1 MIYVSY
7 VVKKIRIYTMTPK
20 PIFRIVLI
28 SIACFA
34 GILDGFSE
42 DFDNSY
48 TKDSFK
54 PDTLKSKVEN
64 WTAAK
69 LWEQSVSQNL
79 KLEDNSIV
87 LDNNLLIENDADALG
102 SIRSEAWDTLSK
114 GRIIRKALELSILP
128 AKNAWISMLIYPI
141 VPSEPMSG
149 GKLEF
154 RVNGNKPIVYELRHF
169 WTSVPVPVAYLK
181 KGRNLIELRAHNQN
195 EKFRIP
201 MALSSIITN
210 LIGQPSSF
218 TGNSERSNDNGKS
231 WKIAGSS
238 SNIAEYPI
246 RLKMQAYAQKG
257 WLQTP
262 VINLAD
268 KALDDIMYFPVKMG
282 NAEINSRILNAGG
295 SKWQTRIRSGNTH
308 VPEAGEWTPWQNFEG
323 SILPTGDNHRFIQ
336 LEYIID
342 PGTGNSS
349 PRIMGLDLKST
360 WRSSLTANGIFIAQV
375 KNYPLIRSSF
385 DFVHENPALPEL
397 QEFRKR
403 FKLDQVVDGATTEW
417 EKIKRLRAWTAA
429 NWDWFLPNSEFEDLL
444 SWDASK
450 ILSGPSGPGNLSK
463 RGGNCL
469 HYAIVF
475 AQACQSFGIPA
486 RIVNTN
492 YAIWGGHELVE
503 VWSRDYEKWIMAD
516 PNFDTMFYD
525 KKTGI
530 PLNILELHN
539 LFLTTYYPGGEIID
553 RDKWSFEDRDRRAN
567 QIDPNNLPIAMDAG
581 GNAFS
586 GKITEDYVWWKVKV
600 NKENPGYSG
609 GYGFYNTAEVRW
621 LPRSNWL
628 SQKSPLPVTHGRTHW
643 GWDGYYAW
651 TDAQTPETPEHRFFV
666 RRPSDI
672 YGSLFQV
679 DFATHYVNDGELKL
693 DFAGNSPGFN
703 YFNIELNG
711 LKSSIKENGTLVKL
725 SSGINTIEIQT
736 VDVLGNLGTKSL
748 LKVNYIPKTR

>member
-1 MIYVSY
+1 
-7 VVKKIRIYTMTPK
+7 MTPK
-20 PIFRIVLI
+20 PIFRIILI
-28 SIACFA
+28 SITCFA
-34 GILDGFSE
+34 GIIDGFSA
-42 DFDNSY
+42 DFESPY
-48 TKDSFK
+48 LKESIKSDS
-54 PDTLKSKVEN
+54 LKSKVEN

-79 KLEDNSIV
+79 KLEDNAIV
-87 LDNNLLIENDADALG
+87 LEDNLLIENDAVALG
-102 SIRSEAWDTLSK
+102 SIRTEAWDTLSK
-114 GRIIRKALELSILP
+114 GRIIRKVLELPTLP
-128 AKNAWISMLIYPI
+128 AGNAWISILIYPM
-141 VPSEPMSG
+141 VPAEPMSG

-154 RVNGNKPIVYELRHF
+154 RVNGNKPIIYELRHF
-169 WTSVPVPVAYLK
+169 WTSVPVPAAYLK
-181 KGRNLIELRAHNQN
+181 KGRNLIELKVHNQN

-201 MALSSIITN
+201 MALSSIIRN
-210 LIGQPSSF
+210 VIGQPSSF
-218 TGNSERSNDNGKS
+218 TGNSERSIDNGKI
-231 WKIAGSS
+231 WKYAGSS

-246 RLKMQAYAQKG
+246 RLKMQAYAKKA

-268 KALDDIMYFPVKMG
+268 KALNEVMYFPVTLEA
-282 NAEINSRILNAGG
+282 AELKSQISNTEG
-295 SKWQTRIRSGNTH
+295 SKLQTRIRSGNTH
-308 VPEAGEWTPWQNFEG
+308 QPEAGGWTAWQNFEG
-323 SILPTGDNHRFIQ
+323 STLPTSNNHRFIQ
-336 LEYIID
+336 LEYSID
-342 PGTGNSS
+342 PGTGNTT

-360 WRSSLTANGIFIAQV
+360 WRNNSSGAGIYITEV

-397 QEFRKR
+397 QEFRKQ
-403 FKLDQVVDGATTEW
+403 FKLDQVVNGATTEW

-429 NWDWFLPNSEFEDLL
+429 NWDWFLPNSEFEDFL
-444 SWDASK
+444 SWDARK
-450 ILSGPSGPGNLSK
+450 ILNGAAGPGNLSK

-503 VWSRDYEKWIMAD
+503 VWSRDYGKWIMAD

-539 LFLTTYYPGGEIID
+539 LFLKTYYPGGEIID

-567 QIDPNNLPIAMDAG
+567 LINPNNLPIAMDAG

-586 GKITEDYVWWKVKV
+586 GKITKDYVWWKVTF
-600 NKENPGYSG
+600 NKANPGYSG

-628 SQKSPLPVTHGRTHW
+628 SQKSPMPVTHGRTHW

-651 TDAQTPETPEHRFFV
+651 TDSQTPETPEHRFYV
-666 RRPSDI
+666 RKSSDI
-672 YGSLFQV
+672 YSGLFLV
-679 DFATHYVNDGELKL
+679 DFAANYVNEGELKL
-693 DFAGNSPGFN
+693 DLVSNSPGFD
-703 YFNIELNG
+703 YFNIEING
-711 LKSSIKENGTLVKL
+711 LKSSVKEKGTVVKL
-725 SSGINTIEIQT
+725 SSGMNTIEVYT

-748 LKVNYIPKTR
+748 LKINYIPKSG

>member
-1 MIYVSY
+1 
-7 VVKKIRIYTMTPK
+7 MTLK
-20 PIFRIVLI
+20 PIFIIVLI

-54 PDTLKSKVEN
+54 ADTLKSKVET
-64 WTAAK
+64 WTAAE
-69 LWEQSVSQNL
+69 LWVKSISQNL
-79 KLEDNSIV
+79 KLENNAIV
-87 LDNNLLIENDADALG
+87 LEDNLLIENDAVTLG

-114 GRIIRKALELSILP
+114 GRIIRKVLELPVLP
-128 AKNAWISMLIYPI
+128 AKNAWISMLIYPML
-141 VPSEPMSG
+141 PSEPMSG

-169 WTSVPVPVAYLK
+169 WTSVPVPVSYLK
-181 KGRNLIELRAHNQN
+181 KGRNLIELRVYNQN

-201 MALSSIITN
+201 MALSSIIRN
-210 LIGQPSSF
+210 IIGQPSSF
-218 TGNSERSNDNGKS
+218 TGNSERSIDNGKS
-231 WKIAGSS
+231 WKKAGSS

-246 RLKMQAYAQKG
+246 RMKMQAYAKKA

-268 KALDDIMYFPVKMG
+268 KALGDIMYFPVKIG
-282 NAEINSRILNAGG
+282 NAEINPRILNVAG

-308 VPEAGEWTPWQNFEG
+308 APEAGAWTPWQNFEG
-323 SILPTGDNHRFIQ
+323 STLPTKNNHRFIQ
-336 LEYIID
+336 LEYSID
-342 PGTGNSS
+342 PGTGNST
-349 PRIMGLDLKST
+349 PKIMGLDLKST
-360 WRSSLTANGIFIAQV
+360 WQSNSTEAGIFIAQV

-385 DFVHENPALPEL
+385 NFVHENPALPEL
-397 QEFRKR
+397 QEFRKQ

-429 NWDWFLPNSEFEDLL
+429 NWDWFLPNSELGDLL

-450 ILSGPSGPGNLSK
+450 ILSGASGPGNLSK

-530 PLNILELHN
+530 PLNILELHD
-539 LFLTTYYPGGEIID
+539 LFLKTYYPGGEIID

-567 QIDPNNLPIAMDAG
+567 QIDPGSLPIAMDAG

-586 GKITEDYVWWKVKV
+586 GKIRRDYVWWKVIY

-651 TDAQTPETPEHRFFV
+651 TDSQTPETPEHRFYV
-666 RRPSDI
+666 RKASDM
-672 YGSLFQV
+672 YSGMFLV
-679 DFATHYVNDGELKL
+679 DFAAHYINEGVLQIDLA
-693 DFAGNSPGFN
+693 DNSPGFD
-703 YFNIELNG
+703 YFSVEVNG
-711 LKSSIKENGTLVKL
+711 LKSSLKEKGIVVKL
-725 SSGINTIEIQT
+725 NSGINTVQIQT
-736 VDVLGNLGTKSL
+736 VDVLGNQGTKSV
-748 LKVNYIPKTR
+748 LKINYIPKAG